1 MHHCS
6 ANLDNI
12 NPMSIGLEFQ
22 TFVRVWSISAD
33 RERQLLQNYR
43 QALNVPNNSLATP
56 NPTPLALQAL
66 QNLGQTLKQNGHL
79 KYFPK
84 GTTLHRCMTGFQIVA
99 DGADIEFVTDPVPMG
114 ATGPNSNAFFGEDH
128 LKLQM
133 SSVTHFARRLNHFH
147 TTHGRPGTT
156 NFICRAD
163 NPILFS
169 QFPPFLLEWHT
180 IKNKDLE
187 GFPQVTGGITLQRLR
202 KMFRYFAQNADSRFS
217 KDLLGGNL
225 AQTYAR
231 SIGRFVENLRTNQ
244 IADQNWPGHHMS
256 ASMRGFVSIVGMYLA
271 QGKLTGFG
279 DRIPVV
285 KQLLF
290 LMARTDFG
298 TMFEQLPNDEKQHYR
313 NAPNDWVHFI
323 CTQMMPLIDP
333 QGGYTANLPMF
344 EYKIHDYNHLGQGH
358 EIIIPITREE
368 WLKGML
374 RGVDLF
380 SERAHPIKKWKD
392 RANRHTYRD
401 AHGEHRLRGA
411 GALGSTLD
419 HIVVGNLAK
428 NAIIFE
434 FRAPGHDGMSMPYD
448 RWTEYAVSCFRFLAA
463 LNIHSKS
470 EKLED
475 FEPAWLDLEPLF

>member
-1 MHHCS
+1 
-6 ANLDNI
+6 
-12 NPMSIGLEFQ
+12 MSIGLEFQ
-22 TFVRVWSISAD
+22 SFVNIWSISAD

-43 QALNVPNNSLATP
+43 QALNVPNNSLDTP

-114 ATGPNSNAFFGEDH
+114 ADGPDTNAFIGESH

-133 SSVTHFARRLNHFH
+133 SSVTHFARRLNNFH
-147 TTHGRPGTT
+147 VNHGRPGTT
-156 NFICRAD
+156 RFICRAD
-163 NPILFS
+163 NPILFG
-169 QFPPFLLEWHT
+169 QFPPFLIEWPALMT
-180 IKNKDLE
+180 NDMT
-187 GFPQVTGGITLQRLR
+187 GFPQVSGGVTLSRLR
-202 KMFRYFAQNADSRFS
+202 KMFRYFSQNVNTKFTRDF
-217 KDLLGGNL
+217 LGGNRAQAY
-225 AQTYAR
+225 AQTLGKIAN
-231 SIGRFVENLRTNQ
+231 NLPHGQ
-244 IADQNWPGHHMS
+244 IVDQNWNGHRMS
-256 ASMRGFVSIVGMYLA
+256 SSMRGLVSLIAVYLNK
-271 QGKLTGFG
+271 GKLSQYGG
-279 DRIPVV
+279 NRIPVV
-285 KQLLF
+285 KHLLF

-298 TMFEQLPNDEKQHYR
+298 TMFEQLPDDEKQHYR

-323 CTQMMPLIDP
+323 CTQMMNIVDP
-333 QGGYTANLPMF
+333 NVAYTANQPMF
-344 EYKIHDYNHLGQGH
+344 EYKITDYNHLAQGR
-358 EIIIPITREE
+358 EITIPITREE

-411 GALGSTLD
+411 GALGSTMD
-419 HIVVGNLAK
+419 HIVVGNLSK

-434 FRAPGHDGMSMPYD
+434 FRGPGHDGMAMPYD

-463 LNIHSKS
+463 LNVHSKS
-470 EKLED
+470 ENLED
-475 FEPAWLDLEPLF
+475 FEPEWLDLEPLF